1 MFIIEFRM
9 KHLYNDISKYL
20 EQVDLIEYNI
30 TKNICKLIKNK
41 KDKKIIYNNLFL
53 LGINNK
59 NNKTS
64 LEILLENYEYNE
76 ILELINYDYKILD
89 YKNNYE
95 TNLITKL
102 LEYNFFYDKL
112 NEILTDIIKNDILFK
127 IKILSEVNVN
137 NENFIDKIISII
149 NLNENNYNIEN
160 NKKNNKIKINDLI
173 EVIKTI
179 YLLEKEDK
187 FFLITKI
194 TKEIVNEEILKY
206 IFSFINFKNF
216 DIYPDENLMTC
227 IDYLIINYNLEIL
240 NNIIDNI
247 NYIYFVNIDKNS
259 ILLLLEEFMNN
270 KIDYLKLADLKKLIK
285 LIFKI
290 LEKSNILNIKN
301 NKNQNIFFII
311 LKLIK
316 IDYKVLSKYIKDQ
329 KIDIFDQDINGDN
342 LFKIIKSK
350 YNYKE
355 IEYIFNNYH
364 IKLKNKIDN
373 NNNNIITKLYRAN
386 NINLNKLLIKSDIG
400 IFTADVL
407 HNILYTIIFLEK
419 YKNLEIPY
427 FFQNNNYFN
436 NEKQL
441 IELSN
446 NDKYL
451 NSLLRLYFFN
461 FNFILPHIIIWK
473 NKNNY
478 FMDKNLLNWIINNK
492 KIEFIY
498 IKLSINLLNIEN
510 SRHANLIII
519 DNKNKIVE
527 RFEPYG
533 EINYYN
539 SIDLNNFIINN
550 ISNPINY
557 QFKFIQS
564 FPGFQTR
571 SDDINVFN
579 KTYGDPFGYCLAWC
593 FLYLEIRM
601 IINNNIKP
609 IDVINNFVINQF
621 KNDNIDNIYISFIRY
636 YAVGL
641 DSQKNELLKRYNI
654 DPAVIYH
661 NHIDNKKY
669 SIIINKLNN
678 ELLNIIKNKN

>member
-1 MFIIEFRM
+1 MNKDII
-9 KHLYNDISKYL
+9 KYL
-20 EQVDLIEYNI
+20 EQVDLIEYYI
-30 TKNICKLIKNK
+30 TKNICKLIKDK
-41 KDKKIIYNNLFL
+41 KDRKIIYNNLFL

-64 LEILLENYEYNE
+64 LEILLENHEYDE

-89 YKNNYE
+89 YKNKNE
-95 TNLITKL
+95 VNILTKL
-102 LEYNFFYDKL
+102 LEYDFFYDKL
-112 NEILTDIIKNDILFK
+112 GKILIDIIKDDILFK
-127 IKILSEVNVN
+127 IKILSDVNIN
-137 NENFIDKIISII
+137 DENFIDKIISII
-149 NLNENNYNIEN
+149 NLNKNNYNKKSS
-160 NKKNNKIKINDLI
+160 NKSGNKTSNKSTNKTSNKIKINNLLEI
-173 EVIKTI
+173 IKII

-187 FFLITKI
+187 LFLITKI
-194 TKEIVNEEILKY
+194 TKEIENEDILKY
-206 IFSFINFKNF
+206 IFSYIDLKNF
-216 DIYPDENLMTC
+216 DIYPDENLLTC
-227 IDYLIINYNLEIL
+227 VDYLIINYNLEIL

-259 ILLLLEEFMNN
+259 IIMLLEEFLND
-270 KIDYLKLADLKKLIK
+270 KIDYLKLQDLQKLIK

-290 LEKSNILNIKN
+290 LEKSNILKIKN

-316 IDYKVLSKYIKDQ
+316 IDYKILSKYLKDQ
-329 KIDIFDQDINGDN
+329 KIDIFDQDITGDN

-364 IKLKNKIDN
+364 LKFNNTIIKKI
-373 NNNNIITKLYRAN
+373 YRGN
-386 NINLNKLLIKSDIG
+386 YINLDKLLIKSDIG

-407 HNILYTIIFLEK
+407 HNVLYTIIFLEK

-427 FFQNNNYFN
+427 FFQNNKYFN
-436 NEKQL
+436 KQKQL
-441 IELSN
+441 IDLSN
-446 NDKYL
+446 NDKYI
-451 NSLLRLYFFN
+451 NSLLKLYFFN

-478 FMDKNLLNWIINNK
+478 FMDSNLLNWINNNK
-492 KIEFIY
+492 KVDFIY

-510 SRHANLIII
+510 TRHANLIII
-519 DNKNKIVE
+519 DNRNKIVE

-539 SIDLNNFIINN
+539 SVDLNDFIINN

-557 QFKFIQS
+557 KFDFIQS

-571 SDDINVFN
+571 SNDINVFN

-593 FLYLEIRM
+593 FLYLEIKL
-601 IINNNIKP
+601 IINNKNDINP
-609 IDVINNFVINQF
+609 IDVINNVVINYF
-621 KNDNIDNIYISFIRY
+621 KNENIDNIYISFIRY

-641 DSQKNELLKRYNI
+641 DKQKNELLKKYNI
-654 DPAVIYH
+654 DPAILYH
-661 NHIDNKKY
+661 NYIDNKKY
-669 SIIINKLNN
+669 SSIIAKLNN
-678 ELLNIIKNKN
+678 ELVNIIKNKN